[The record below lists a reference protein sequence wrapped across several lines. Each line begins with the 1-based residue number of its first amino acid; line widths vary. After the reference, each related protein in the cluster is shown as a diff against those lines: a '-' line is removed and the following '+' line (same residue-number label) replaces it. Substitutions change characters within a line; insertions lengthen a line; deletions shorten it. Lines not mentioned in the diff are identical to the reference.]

1 MLPDWAGNLHALM
14 WVTAISFI
22 VSHVV
27 LWRWRSP
34 RLHFAA
40 NYAAIAIG
48 GLSLM
53 SAAFQARGQLAGLRY
68 DAITPRFD
76 ADRDRIKESLESAR
90 HLLCDIRYQ
99 RSPDSPSNFNQLV
112 AEQDVGCAAARR
124 LIARAP
130 VWITSTDEPIKVPR
144 LGQEAAKLKSSKE
157 DFAFVYRAVADYNED
172 AVLRQ
177 AYGRQK
183 RTSDWEIP
191 LAVFGPYL
199 AAIAFSLALAVVTF
213 KPRKNVKPERVPVE
227 AAPRADP
234 VSSVAEQQRLSPPT
248 E

>member
-1 MLPDWAGNLHALM
+1 MLPDWAGNLHTLM
-14 WVTAISFI
+14 WVTAIAFVI
-22 VSHVV
+22 AHLV

-68 DAITPRFD
+68 EVITSRFD
-76 ADRDRIKESLESAR
+76 AERERIKESVESAR

-99 RSPDSPSNFNQLV
+99 RSKDSPSNFDQLI
-112 AEQDVGCAAARR
+112 AEQDVGCAAARQ
-124 LIARAP
+124 LIARSQE
-130 VWITSTDEPIKVPR
+130 WITTTDEPIKVPHM
-144 LGQEAAKLKSSKE
+144 GQEAAKLKSSRD
-157 DFAFVYRAVADYNED
+157 DFEFVYKAVADYNKD
-172 AVLRQ
+172 AIIRQ

-191 LAVFGPYL
+191 LAVFGPFL
-199 AAIAFSLALAVVTF
+199 AAIAFALALAGITF
-213 KPRKNVKPERVPVE
+213 KPKAASKSTRALADLKPHRDSVPTTGSG
-227 AAPRADP
+227 DP
-234 VSSVAEQQRLSPPT
+234 EK
-248 E
+248 